1 MIEYLKIQ
9 GYPFPDRD
17 NSYHIEEMRDFFKKE
32 SLNMG
37 NKIIDCKTVGQNYMV
52 LLPNGSINHY
62 FQFINWCDI
71 YILNGKDFNY
81 NMLTHFKD
89 KCLMDYYKMIDFLR
103 NDLGVDKLDESL
115 KKRLKSL

>member
-1 MIEYLKIQ
+1 
-9 GYPFPDRD
+9 
-17 NSYHIEEMRDFFKKE
+17 MRDFFKKE